1 MGTITIKTSK
11 HEQASRKT
19 KKPFA
24 KIKIVLSKLC
34 QKIKTPS
41 TETIDLDFERYAR
54 LEAKRSMYTMR
65 RDLF

>member
-1 MGTITIKTSK
+1 MGAITIKTNE

-24 KIKIVLSKLC
+24 IIKIILSKLC
-34 QKIKTPS
+34 QKIKTLS
-41 TETIDLDFERYAR
+41 TETRDLDFEKHAR
-54 LEAKRSMYTMR
+54 LETKRSMYTMR